1 MKILLTGAGGFVGEH
16 LLKRLVLEYG
26 VENVVALTSRERAD
40 VRCVTV
46 PGYDLSALDT
56 GLFNDVDVLVHA
68 GAYTPKSGREAN
80 DLQRC
85 GLNISVTEALLGF
98 EFAAL
103 KKVIFT
109 STLDVYAGAELI
121 SEATPVGPAT
131 LYGASKLYGE
141 KMVEAFAAQRGI
153 KHAIL
158 RLGHI
163 YGPGE
168 EAYQK
173 MLPLTIA
180 NVVSGRPVQLFGE
193 GEELRS
199 FIYID
204 DVVTSLMNA
213 VASDLPSPIVNIVGG
228 SPVSIKTLIEKII
241 SIAGQQ
247 VEVIRQP
254 ATVKGR
260 DFVFDNS
267 LLKST
272 LLPSEFDFD
281 QGLAVEI
288 EYMKRKLAAQ
298 NAH

>member
-16 LLKRLVLEYG
+16 LLKQLVLKYG
-26 VENVVALTSRERAD
+26 ADNVVALTSRELPG
-40 VRCVTV
+40 VRCITA
-46 PGYDLSALDT
+46 PGHDFSLLDK

-68 GAYTPKSGREAN
+68 GAFTPKSAREAN

-85 GLNISVTEALLGF
+85 GLNISVTQTLLGF
-98 EFAAL
+98 EFSAL

-109 STLDVYAGAELI
+109 STLDVYASADLI
-121 SEATPVGPAT
+121 SESTPVGPAT

-141 KMVEAFAAQRGI
+141 KMIEAFAAERSI
-153 KHAIL
+153 SHAVL

-173 MLPLTIA
+173 MLPLTIS

-193 GEELRS
+193 GAELRS

-213 VASDLPSPIVNIVGG
+213 LEVELPSPIVNIVGG
-228 SPVSIKTLIEKII
+228 NPVTIKSLIDKII
-241 SIAGQQ
+241 GIAGQH
-247 VEVIRQP
+247 VEVVRQP
-254 ATVKGR
+254 AAAKGR

-298 NAH
+298 NAR

>member
-16 LLKRLVLEYG
+16 LLKQLVLKYG
-26 VENVVALTSRERAD
+26 ADQVVALTSREIPG
-40 VRCVTV
+40 VRCVTAPDHDFSV
-46 PGYDLSALDT
+46 IDKT
-56 GLFNDVDVLVHA
+56 RFNDIDALVHA
-68 GAYTPKSGREAN
+68 GAFTPKSAREAN
-80 DLQRC
+80 DLRRC

-103 KKVIFT
+103 KKVVFT
-109 STLDVYAGAELI
+109 STLDVYAGADLI

-141 KMVEAFAAQRGI
+141 KMVEAFAAERGI
-153 KHAIL
+153 SHAIL

-173 MLPLTIA
+173 MLPLTIS
-180 NVVSGRPVQLFGE
+180 NVVSGRPVQLFGA

-204 DVVTSLMNA
+204 DVVKSLMN
-213 VASDLPSPIVNIVGG
+213 VLSVELPSPVVNIVGG
-228 SPVSIKTLIEKII
+228 KPVSIKALIEKII

-247 VEVIRQP
+247 VEVVRQP
-254 ATVKGR
+254 AAAKGR

-272 LLPSEFDFD
+272 LLPDEFDFD

-298 NAH
+298 NAG